1 METNETKG
9 HLIRLI
15 KEIFHSFFNPM
26 DQSVG
31 ITKHIKTQNE
41 NVELTNTLQYIRS
54 IWLTKFLIV
63 EAVNKAESIHDS
75 LRTIQSLLYASLLPQ
90 TFLPNEHFKRGG
102 VVTRCC
108 IRWFQILECFIP
120 HPQGKHRGPRNRGWN
135 FL

>member
-41 NVELTNTLQYIRS
+41 NVELANTLQYIRS

-75 LRTIQSLLYASLLPQ
+75 LRTIQSLLLRLTAA
-90 TFLPNEHFKRGG
+90 TVG

>member
-41 NVELTNTLQYIRS
+41 NVELANSLQYIRS

-63 EAVNKAESIHDS
+63 EAVIKAESIHDS
-75 LRTIQSLLYASLLPQ
+75 LRTIQSLLLRLTDATDLSP
-90 TFLPNEHFKRGG
+90 
-102 VVTRCC
+102 
-108 IRWFQILECFIP
+108 
-120 HPQGKHRGPRNRGWN
+120 
-135 FL
+135 